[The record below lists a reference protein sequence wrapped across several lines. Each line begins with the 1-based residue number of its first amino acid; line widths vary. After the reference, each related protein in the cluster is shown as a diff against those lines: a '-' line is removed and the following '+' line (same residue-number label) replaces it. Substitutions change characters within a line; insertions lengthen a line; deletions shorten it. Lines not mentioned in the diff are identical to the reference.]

1 MGDLSAHFSLSEFR
15 CKCGKCGLPTG
26 VNPALLDGLETLR
39 GMAGDVPLGV
49 NSGGRCPQHNRAV
62 GGSIWSQH
70 IVNPQKPVLDAADVA
85 IRGFGSKQLFLM
97 AEQIPQFFVGGIGY
111 YPGKGFVHVDV
122 RGRKARWM
130 RTADGQYKKIP
141 ADFYRA

>member
-1 MGDLSAHFSLSEFR
+1 MGDLSAHFSLAEFR

-26 VNPALLDGLETLR
+26 VNPPLIEGLETLR
-39 GMAGDVPLGV
+39 AMAGRPVNV
-49 NSGGRCPQHNRAV
+49 NSGARCPHHNRAV

-70 IVNPQKPVLDAADVA
+70 IVTPQKPILDAADVA
-85 IRGFGSKQLFLM
+85 IAGFGSKQLFLM
-97 AEQIPQFFVGGIGY
+97 AEQIPQFLTGGIGY
-111 YPGKGFVHVDV
+111 YPGKAFVHVDV

-130 RTADGQYKKIP
+130 RTADWQYKKIP